1 MLNLHYKDEADSC
14 VKPQKDAEGF
24 TVPPSASDAIT
35 EAEREA
41 GL

>member
-1 MLNLHYKDEADSC
+1 MQPE
-14 VKPQKDAEGF
+14 KDAEGF
-24 TVPPSASDAIT
+24 SVPPSAIDAIT

>member
-1 MLNLHYKDEADSC
+1 MHLQP
-14 VKPQKDAEGF
+14 VKDAEGF
-24 TVPPSASDAIT
+24 SVPPSTLDAIT

>member
-1 MLNLHYKDEADSC
+1 MVDHVLAHTVANIAQPE
-14 VKPQKDAEGF
+14 KDAEGF
-24 TVPPSASDAIT
+24 TVPPSAVDAIT